1 MGSQHCIGKAWGGW
15 GVGRGS
21 KNGVIMV
28 ENITIL
34 ADKNVNKQNFAT
46 KQFEL
51 NFNRL

>member
-15 GVGRGS
+15 GS